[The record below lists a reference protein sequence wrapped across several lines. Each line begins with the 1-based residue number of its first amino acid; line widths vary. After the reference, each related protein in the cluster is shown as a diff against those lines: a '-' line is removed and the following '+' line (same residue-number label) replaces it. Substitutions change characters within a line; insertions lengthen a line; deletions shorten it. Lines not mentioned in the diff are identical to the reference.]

1 MEMGRIIVV
10 VFGILIFAVG
20 IFWLWLWKS
29 KVRIFKDSER
39 DRTMRRGMAPLL
51 IFGAAVCFL
60 LAAIYIFDF

>member
-1 MEMGRIIVV
+1 MELGRIIVIALGV
-10 VFGILIFAVG
+10 VIFAVG

-29 KVRIFKDSER
+29 DVKIFKDAER

-51 IFGAAVCFL
+51 LFGAAVCFL